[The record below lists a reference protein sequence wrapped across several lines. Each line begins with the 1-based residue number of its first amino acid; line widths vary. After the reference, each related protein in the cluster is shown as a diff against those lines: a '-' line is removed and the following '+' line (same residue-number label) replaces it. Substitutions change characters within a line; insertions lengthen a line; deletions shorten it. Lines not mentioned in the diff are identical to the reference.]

1 MSYVGH
7 TDRPLRFCVSALKGD
22 RYPGY
27 PGLQRHPLIPDICHP
42 RQVRRCAGRR
52 FPPCHFEASL
62 PCLPSKGSWEWHGKR
77 SAALTE
83 GLSARPRLRRERSP
97 DRSAE
102 LRPCPTSGPS
112 RAPAPTQQ
120 ADVSPLVA
128 RRRGRVSN
136 RRAGQ
141 APPLCRGRRFPVGA
155 TLAVARR
162 RGRVSDRRAGQ
173 GPTPV
178 R

>member
-1 MSYVGH
+1 MSYAGH
-7 TDRPLRFCVSALKGD
+7 TDRPLCFCVSALKGD

-52 FPPCHFEASL
+52 FPPCHCEASL

-77 SAALTE
+77 SAAATE
-83 GLSARPRLRRERSP
+83 GLSARHRLRRERSP

-112 RAPAPTQQ
+112 RAPAPTMWT
-120 ADVSPLVA
+120 DVSRRGDSRIA
-128 RRRGRVSN
+128 RRRGGVSD
-136 RRAGQ
+136 RRAWQ
-141 APPLCRGRRFPVGA
+141 APPLCRGRRFPVG
-155 TLAVARR
+155 TTI
-162 RGRVSDRRAGQ
+162 GR
-173 GPTPV
+173 PEF
-178 R
+178 